1 MLHYGGETLWRESDC
16 EDSVSLTCNATRGF
30 VSPIVIVV
38 VSRSGTRCPRNPLSS
53 CTHTERIAGPAACRP
68 ECTETYISLQARLTS
83 GTSESRS
90 KFTTPKARASNSV
103 TKAAFCEV
111 RTNSFRNSTSPNLS
125 RCLRETRMM
134 ITTAA
139 GSSTRR
145 ALLLLRWPCPAR
157 RGCHAPSLTCERA
170 RDGKREI
177 TCGAT

>member
-125 RCLRETRMM
+125 KWLRETRMM
-134 ITTAA
+134 ITSGRVLCHGFDCPGAPSFVGGENTSEIATDT
-139 GSSTRR
+139 GHHITDTRR
-145 ALLLLRWPCPAR
+145 
-157 RGCHAPSLTCERA
+157 G
-170 RDGKREI
+170 
-177 TCGAT
+177 